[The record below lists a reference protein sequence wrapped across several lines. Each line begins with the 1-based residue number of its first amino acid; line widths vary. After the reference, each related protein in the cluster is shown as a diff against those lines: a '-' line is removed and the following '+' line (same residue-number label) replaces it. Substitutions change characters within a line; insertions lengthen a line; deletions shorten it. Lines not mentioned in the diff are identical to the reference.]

1 MLEGTLADFKIL
13 ADAARE
19 DHEQQRFDSYEN
31 YIAEFNRLLPEIET
45 ELGDTGI
52 GMIESLEDSEL
63 SMMGAGFGTMPEK
76 AKLREIVN
84 KCDRVIARLS
94 SAPEAAA
101 PVDTIEHVK
110 QICNRFHTVA
120 RQLQSRHADRGTIEI
135 NDEYDVQ
142 DLFHG
147 LLKIFFDDVRAEEWT
162 PSYAGGAS
170 RVDFLLK
177 NEQIVVEIKK
187 TRSGLA
193 DRQVGEQL
201 IVDIERYTSH
211 PDCKTLICFVY
222 DPEGRIGNP
231 RGVENDLMAPKRDG
245 LSVAVYIRPQHE

>member
-1 MLEGTLADFKIL
+1 MDGTLADFKIL
-13 ADAARE
+13 LDAARE
-19 DHEQQRFDSYEN
+19 DHEKQCFDSYEN
-31 YIAEFNRLLPEIET
+31 YIAEFNRLLPEIEA

-52 GMIESLEDSEL
+52 GSIASLDEGDL
-63 SMMGAGFGTMPEK
+63 SMIGAGMGTISEK

-84 KCDRVIARLS
+84 KCDRVMARLTS
-94 SAPEAAA
+94 TPEENT
-101 PVDTIEHVK
+101 PVNTIEYVK
-110 QICNRFHTVA
+110 KICNRFHTVA

-142 DLFHG
+142 DLFHC
-147 LLKIFFDDVRAEEWT
+147 LLKLFFDDVRAEEWT

-245 LSVAVYIRPQHE
+245 LSVAVYIRPEQE